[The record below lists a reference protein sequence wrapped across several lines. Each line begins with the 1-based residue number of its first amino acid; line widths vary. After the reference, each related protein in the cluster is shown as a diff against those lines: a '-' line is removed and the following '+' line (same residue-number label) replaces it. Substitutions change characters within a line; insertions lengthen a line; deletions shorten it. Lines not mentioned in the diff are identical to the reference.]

1 MNAEPRKS
9 PRSVQVLHRW
19 ISDHSKEVGIA
30 PARVQ
35 RWISYMVLAAAL
47 DRVRDEHDE
56 PLFVV
61 KGGVAMELRLRLTA
75 RATKDFDAFF
85 RASAEE
91 MLTRLDTALA
101 EPHAGFRFTRNEPN
115 AIGPTGAQRI
125 EVRLSFNDRS
135 WQTVVLE
142 LALAEGRMADA
153 TEVDKLPAIEI
164 SQFGL
169 EGPPYVACIPIRYQI
184 AQKLHACTEE
194 FEGNRD
200 NDRFRDLPDVLMLR
214 GLLADSDLQ
223 AVRDA
228 CREIFDLR
236 RKHDWPPHLTIPASW
251 VVPYEALAREI
262 EYPVT
267 NVHDAAALMQ
277 ELIEEINQAT

>member
-1 MNAEPRKS
+1 MTAEARKS

-19 ISDHSKEVGIA
+19 IAEHSKEVGIA

-61 KGGVAMELRLRLTA
+61 KGGVAMELRLKLRA

-91 MLTRLDTALA
+91 MLARLDKALA
-101 EPHAGFRFTRNEPN
+101 EPHTGFRFARNEPTS
-115 AIGPTGAQRI
+115 IGPTGAQRI
-125 EVRLSFNDRS
+125 EVKITYNERS

-142 LALAEGRMADA
+142 LALAEGKMADA
-153 TEVDKLPAIEI
+153 AEVDNLPAIEI
-164 SQFGL
+164 SHFGL
-169 EGPPYVACIPIRYQI
+169 NGPPYVACIPIRYQI
-184 AQKLHACTEE
+184 AQKLHACTED
-194 FEGNRD
+194 FGGNRE

-214 GLLADSDLQ
+214 GLIDATDLV
-223 AVRDA
+223 AVREA
-228 CREIFDLR
+228 CHEIFDLR
-236 RKHDWPPHLTIPASW
+236 HKHAWPPKLTIPDSW
-251 VVPYEALAREI
+251 ILPYETLAREI
-262 EYPVT
+262 EYSVT
-267 NVHDAAALMQ
+267 DVQEAGALVR
-277 ELIEEINQAT
+277 ELIDEIEHAS